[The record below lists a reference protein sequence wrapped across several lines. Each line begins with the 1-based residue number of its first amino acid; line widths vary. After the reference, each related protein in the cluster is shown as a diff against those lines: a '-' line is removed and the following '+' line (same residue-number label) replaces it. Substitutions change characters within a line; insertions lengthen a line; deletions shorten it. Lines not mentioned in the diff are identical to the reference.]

1 MTEQNNSTSKSANQ
15 IPITAYLSYRQRNPQ
30 NANALELLDKHCS
43 DQAIQLIYDK
53 EAIHPGESIKKFM
66 DELASARCIF
76 IFFTPDYFESSY
88 TLYELVTIAQWA
100 DLDQRFI
107 FPIRITND
115 LTAYQATATRNY
127 WDQTER
133 VRDELARLLNTTD
146 HEEAWKQVETA
157 WHKIV
162 SPYLDKLNDSL
173 ELGDQNEI
181 FQNKVNEVF
190 KAIETVV
197 AEEHELL
204 NQTIRTEVTAI
215 LNTGFISLNRLAR
228 EMGLEAGV
236 TAEKIVHLWL
246 QRETVEDAIIELT
259 RVVQDK
265 LDEISSLEQKKDCH
279 YQAVQIGGWLL
290 INSVDRNWWFNHK
303 LKMKQLSKKNISRV
317 YSLAHPPYIEVIVS
331 RSLLQQARFRLNDEG
346 QAQPANSG
354 HDLTLLFDGV
364 SPEATEIQLLAPIY
378 KDLHKSDR
386 YPTDLQSLR
395 DQIYTRAEKRF
406 NVNRRPIYYLVSATT
421 LRLFENHPWY
431 PEMSQRIAEYLQ
443 FICINHAAESDL
455 QKPYNGNQASLL
467 DQFAVLLS
475 LIK

>member
-1 MTEQNNSTSKSANQ
+1 MNEQNNPTSESANQ

-76 IFFTPDYFESSY
+76 IFLTPDYFESSY
-88 TLYELVTIAQWA
+88 TLYELVTIAHWA
-100 DLDQRFI
+100 DFDQRFI
-107 FPIRITND
+107 FPIRVTSD
-115 LTAYQATATRNY
+115 LTAYQVTATRNY

-133 VRDELARLLNTTD
+133 IRDELARLLGTD
-146 HEEAWKQVETA
+146 HENAWKQVETA
-157 WHKIV
+157 WNKIV
-162 SPYLDKLNDSL
+162 SSYLDKHNDSL
-173 ELGDQNEI
+173 ESGDQNAILEK
-181 FQNKVNEVF
+181 KVNEVF
-190 KAIETVV
+190 KSIEFVID
-197 AEEHELL
+197 EEHELL
-204 NQTIRTEVTAI
+204 HQKIKSEVTAI
-215 LNTGFISLNRLAR
+215 LNSGFLSLNRLAR
-228 EMGLEAGV
+228 EMGFETGV

-246 QRETVEDAIIELT
+246 QKETVEDAIIELT
-259 RVVQDK
+259 RVVQEK
-265 LDEISSLEQKKDCH
+265 LDEISNLEKKKECH

-290 INSVDRNWWFNHK
+290 INSVDRNWWFNHQ
-303 LKMKQLSKKNISRV
+303 LRMKQLSKKSISQV

-331 RSLLQQARFRLNDEG
+331 RSLLQQAKFRLNDEG
-346 QAQPANSG
+346 HVQSANSG

-395 DQIYTRAEKRF
+395 DQIYNRAKARF
-406 NVNRRPIYYLVSATT
+406 NVNRRPIYYLVSTTT
-421 LRLFENHPWY
+421 LRLFENQSWF

-443 FICINHAAESDL
+443 FICINHAAESNS
-455 QKPYNGNQASLL
+455 QKPYNGNPASLL